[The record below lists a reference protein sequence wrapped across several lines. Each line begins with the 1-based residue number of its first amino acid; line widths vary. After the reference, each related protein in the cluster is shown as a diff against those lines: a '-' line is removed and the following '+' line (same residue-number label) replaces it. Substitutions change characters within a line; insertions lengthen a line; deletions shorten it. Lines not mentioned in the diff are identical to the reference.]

1 MIIETKA
8 INSKVL
14 ERNMNISVY
23 IPKGYENINL
33 PVLYFLHGRGGNENI
48 LKELEMDKLADK
60 LIENHVINPLI
71 IVCPYIANSRGP
83 KSLDLLHGLSIYHLI
98 DEIIIY
104 ILPLTTGNGTDCL
117 HRLPVN
123 RWKLYRTVAFKNGIV
138 RLIYRKSSR

>member
-1 MIIETKA
+1 MAIVQIITA
-8 INSKVL
+8 MTL
-14 ERNMNISVY
+14 DGFL
-23 IPKGYENINL
+23 PYEDEELFKWVKTDKRGFPFWHDRGTFML
-33 PVLYFLHGRGGNENI
+33 PVGYPMLDLICEKDGKDASCVYTAEI
-48 LKELEMDKLADK
+48 SDK
-60 LIENHVINPLI
+60 
-71 IVCPYIANSRGP
+71 
-83 KSLDLLHGLSIYHLI
+83 KSLELLHRLSIYHLI